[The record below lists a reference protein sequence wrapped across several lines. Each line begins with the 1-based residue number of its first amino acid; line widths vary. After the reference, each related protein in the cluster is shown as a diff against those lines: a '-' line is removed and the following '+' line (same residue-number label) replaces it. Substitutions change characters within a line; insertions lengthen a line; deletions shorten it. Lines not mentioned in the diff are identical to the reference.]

1 MARGTSFDVE
11 ALKKELEK
19 KQQQINVIDEK
30 ALIDELQGK
39 IVGQDE
45 VIAQIVA
52 QLKRRFAARRQ
63 EKPVAVF
70 VFAGPPG
77 VGKTEMAKAITEAI
91 YKDRNH
97 LHFYPLSGFGKTT
110 QASWS
115 LFGSP
120 AGHVGGEGTVTKDLR
135 RIPKAVVL
143 LDEIDKTSPEVMKG
157 FLSAWNDGFVTDNHT
172 GSRTSTKDAIFIM
185 TTNANQR
192 EIAELAANHTGSA
205 EELNDKMKG
214 MLSVGENA
222 LAEEVLSR
230 IDDVFAFR
238 NLKGIDIAYVVELQ
252 IKRLAKEYNLQV
264 ADGGIDNAILL
275 QAIETLEKVGTKG
288 GVREI
293 IRRLERKIADGLI
306 DAKGSGAKAVRLT
319 ADGDSIKVIP
329 A

>member
-1 MARGTSFDVE
+1 
-11 ALKKELEK
+11 
-19 KQQQINVIDEK
+19 
-30 ALIDELQGK
+30 
-39 IVGQDE
+39 
-45 VIAQIVA
+45 
-52 QLKRRFAARRQ
+52 
-63 EKPVAVF
+63 
-70 VFAGPPG
+70 
-77 VGKTEMAKAITEAI
+77 
-91 YKDRNH
+91 
-97 LHFYPLSGFGKTT
+97 
-110 QASWS
+110 
-115 LFGSP
+115 
-120 AGHVGGEGTVTKDLR
+120 
-135 RIPKAVVL
+135 
-143 LDEIDKTSPEVMKG
+143 
-157 FLSAWNDGFVTDNHT
+157 
-172 GSRTSTKDAIFIM
+172 
-185 TTNANQR
+185 
-192 EIAELAANHTGSA
+192 
-205 EELNDKMKG
+205 